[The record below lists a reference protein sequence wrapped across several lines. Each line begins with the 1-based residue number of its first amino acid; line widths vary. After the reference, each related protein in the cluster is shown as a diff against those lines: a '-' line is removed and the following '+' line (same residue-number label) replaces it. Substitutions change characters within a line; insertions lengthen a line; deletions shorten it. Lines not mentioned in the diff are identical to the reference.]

1 MENPSEPIIFLE
13 GVNIANDDGVVIR
26 DLSLSV
32 ERGGFIYIVGKVG
45 SGKSTIIKSLIAEWP
60 IKSGIA
66 RVGDFNLVKMKRR
79 MIPHL
84 RRSVGVVFQDF
95 QLLMERT
102 IEENLLFVLEA
113 TGWRSLK
120 QMKERVG
127 EVLEMV
133 NLSDKLKRMPFQL
146 SGGEQQRVAIA
157 RALVNHPAVVFADE
171 PTGNL
176 DSATTIEVIGLLK
189 ASCRKYNQTI
199 LMVTHSVKAAS
210 HAGRVLFIK
219 DGEVFHQI
227 YRGNNSSQEMY
238 QKISDALTFLSTG
251 GEQDE

>member
-95 QLLMERT
+95 QLICQPLG
-102 IEENLLFVLEA
+102 IA
-113 TGWRSLK
+113 TAK
-120 QMKERVG
+120 
-127 EVLEMV
+127 
-133 NLSDKLKRMPFQL
+133 
-146 SGGEQQRVAIA
+146 I
-157 RALVNHPAVVFADE
+157 H
-171 PTGNL
+171 
-176 DSATTIEVIGLLK
+176 
-189 ASCRKYNQTI
+189 TI
-199 LMVTHSVKAAS
+199 LREPCMQIN
-210 HAGRVLFIK
+210 HARGR
-219 DGEVFHQI
+219 
-227 YRGNNSSQEMY
+227 RGWGRSWRWS
-238 QKISDALTFLSTG
+238 ISRTN
-251 GEQDE
+251 

>member
-133 NLSDKLKRMPFQL
+133 PSIDRSRCLRL
-146 SGGEQQRVAIA
+146 
-157 RALVNHPAVVFADE
+157 
-171 PTGNL
+171 
-176 DSATTIEVIGLLK
+176 
-189 ASCRKYNQTI
+189 
-199 LMVTHSVKAAS
+199 
-210 HAGRVLFIK
+210 
-219 DGEVFHQI
+219 
-227 YRGNNSSQEMY
+227 
-238 QKISDALTFLSTG
+238 
-251 GEQDE
+251 

>member
-66 RVGDFNLVKMKRR
+66 RVVDFNLVKMKRR
-79 MIPHL
+79 MIPYL

-113 TGWRSLK
+113 TG
-120 QMKERVG
+120 
-127 EVLEMV
+127 
-133 NLSDKLKRMPFQL
+133 
-146 SGGEQQRVAIA
+146 
-157 RALVNHPAVVFADE
+157 
-171 PTGNL
+171 
-176 DSATTIEVIGLLK
+176 
-189 ASCRKYNQTI
+189 
-199 LMVTHSVKAAS
+199 
-210 HAGRVLFIK
+210 
-219 DGEVFHQI
+219 
-227 YRGNNSSQEMY
+227 
-238 QKISDALTFLSTG
+238 
-251 GEQDE
+251 

>member
-32 ERGGFIYIVGKVG
+32 ERGGFVYIVGKVG

-146 SGGEQQRVAIA
+146 SGGEQQRAAIA
-157 RALVNHPAVVFADE
+157 RALLNNPSVILADE

-176 DSATTIEVIGLLK
+176 DTETSYEVMDLIYRLHK
-189 ASCRKYNQTI
+189 ENSTAVV
-199 LMVTHSVKAAS
+199 MVTHN
-210 HAGRVLFIK
+210 RNLFEKYPAPIYLCEN
-219 DGEVFHQI
+219 GECKPYIQNDTF
-227 YRGNNSSQEMY
+227 ELEF
-238 QKISDALTFLSTG
+238 SDLFRES
-251 GEQDE
+251 